1 MKEMK
6 KTFSTLIAIV
16 VLVTAVVIIG
26 FTSHDQEQI
35 DKNNLNAQLIKDLK
49 SKNKTVNQSLLEKK
63 ASQDFSNVKLFE
75 LSGQSDNNALNE
87 FVSEA
92 SFITIDKNALA
103 ILLSTNPDNMTLE
116 IPLGNESSILIDL
129 TKNEIFD
136 ENFSLSMI
144 NEMGTSVVPYTPGL
158 YYKGVVRGKELSS
171 IASISIFRD
180 HVMGVISDE
189 EGNWNLG
196 PIKDNKNN
204 ITNDY
209 IYYND
214 VKRLERNKFKCNLEG
229 LEEESTF
236 PVQDLNDKLKEY
248 RNGLDDPSSTVP
260 VKVYFVADYAFY
272 VAGGGNIQVVA
283 DYITGFFNSVITI
296 YQNENIPFQLAYISV
311 YTGTDPFANLS
322 DTYEIR
328 QLFGAVIQNNM
339 QGGDIAHF
347 LSVRTDISG
356 GIAYIRSLC
365 KQYNPADSS
374 GSYAVSVIEQTY
386 EPYPTYSWTVLVVAH
401 EMGHN
406 VGSRHTHA
414 CIWPKPGS
422 GFSPIDTCIITGENS
437 SYYGNQEGCIPLQN
451 SNGCYSPA
459 SGKIMSYCHFCNTT
473 YLTNGFGQLSGDTVR
488 LRFAQAQ
495 GCLIGIQNISSEIP
509 SDYSL
514 KQNYPN
520 PFNPTTNIEFDL
532 KKASFL
538 KLVVYDVTGKIV
550 ETLVNERLEA
560 GTYQVSFDAS
570 KFNSGVY
577 FYKLT
582 TGDFSEVKKM
592 VFIK

>member
-103 ILLSTNPDNMTLE
+103 ILINTNPENMTLE
-116 IPLGNESSILIDL
+116 IPLGNESMILVDL
-129 TKNEIFD
+129 IRSEILA
-136 ENFSLSMI
+136 ENFSLGMI
-144 NEMGTSVVPYTPGL
+144 NEKGSSVVPYSPGL
-158 YYKGVVRGKELSS
+158 YYKGVVRGKVLSS
-171 IASISIFRD
+171 VASISVFKD

-204 ITNDY
+204 LTNDY

-214 VKRLERNKFKCNLEG
+214 VKRYDRNEFKCSLEG

-236 PVQDLNDKLKEY
+236 PVQDLSDKLKEY

-283 DYITGFFNSVITI
+283 DYITGFFNSVKTI
-296 YQNENIPFQLAYISV
+296 YQNENIPFQIAYIAV
-311 YTGTDPFANLS
+311 YTGPDPFVNLS
-322 DTYEIR
+322 STYEIR

-365 KQYNPADSS
+365 QQYNPADSS
-374 GSYAVSVIEQTY
+374 GSYAVSVVETTY

-414 CIWPKPGS
+414 CVWPGPG
-422 GFSPIDTCIITGENS
+422 GIGPIDTCVLTPENS
-437 SYYGNQEGCIPLQN
+437 TYGGYPEACVQIPIQ
-451 SNGCYSPA
+451 SGCYSPA
-459 SGKIMSYCHFCNTT
+459 SGLIMSYCHFCNTT

-532 KKASFL
+532 KKASSV
-538 KLVVYDVTGKIV
+538 KLVIYDVTGKVV
-550 ETLVNERLEA
+550 ETLVNKKLEA

-570 KFNSGVY
+570 KLNSGVY